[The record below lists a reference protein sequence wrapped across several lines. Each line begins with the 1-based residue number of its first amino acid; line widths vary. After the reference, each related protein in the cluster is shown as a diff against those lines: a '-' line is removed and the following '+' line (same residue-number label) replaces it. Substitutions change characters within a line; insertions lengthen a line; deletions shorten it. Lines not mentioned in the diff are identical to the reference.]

1 MENIDLLTENKN
13 LLRSTEHLSLQ
24 IAAVEEAS
32 GKKNEYCEKKNGK
45 SNRFNSDSIG
55 KANSCFS
62 KGFSFCFAG
71 TNDEMNRN
79 ENVLRL
85 PEEIDRK

>member
-32 GKKNEYCEKKNGK
+32 GKKNEYCEKRMERATDLTQIRSEK
-45 SNRFNSDSIG
+45 RIPAFR
-55 KANSCFS
+55 
-62 KGFSFCFAG
+62 KGFLF
-71 TNDEMNRN
+71 
-79 ENVLRL
+79 VLQ
-85 PEEIDRK
+85 EQTTK